1 MKIHRNELVTSIGM
15 NHHRL
20 ELCESDRNEGRPRY
34 ILGAFC
40 VTCNIL
46 RRFVNSS
53 TVWVVL
59 YKMKIHRN
67 EHVTSIGTKVV
78 HMMF

>member
-1 MKIHRNELVTSIGM
+1 MKIHRNEHVTSIGI

-20 ELCESDRNEGRPRY
+20 ELCESDRNEGRPRD
-34 ILGAFC
+34 ILGASC

-46 RRFVNSS
+46 RRFENSS

-59 YKMKIHRN
+59 H
-67 EHVTSIGTKVV
+67 
-78 HMMF
+78 